1 MSKERV
7 MPKLE
12 EKEVE
17 TLISILRGANVPRS
31 RDFCIAVCDGW
42 GLTCKN
48 KEIPCGACALNS
60 KEDVIT
66 WLSQK

>member
-1 MSKERV
+1 MSKEKV

-12 EKEVE
+12 EEEVE
-17 TLISILRGANVPRS
+17 TLISILRGANAPRS
-31 RDFCIAVCDGW
+31 RDFCIAVCGW
-42 GLTCKN
+42 GLGCQN

-66 WLSQK
+66 WLSRK